1 MGNNPLVSVIIPV
14 YKVES
19 FLNRCLRSVVGQ
31 SYKELEIILVDDG
44 SPDKCPQM
52 CEQWKDKDKRI
63 KVIHKE
69 NGGLSSAR
77 NAGMKIMTGD
87 YVCFVDSDDWIEPIM
102 IEHLMEMIR
111 NTKGADI
118 AQCDYRISYKFE
130 SFSRQ
135 PKEIIKVFGKKE
147 MLDYFFRLHGEKSNT
162 GVWNKVIS
170 RNILDGFKFVDTLNE
185 DVEASYEFL
194 TRANK
199 MVITNQV
206 YYHYFVNKEG
216 ITNSNFKMKD
226 LQYLSVCDSLCG
238 PVLLYRGA
246 DPFIPDPAALLSQA
260 DRPSGMCLHLFR
272 DDAPGLRGGKCELFP
287 CLRLCGGYFFSLACA
302 HRKRSGRPWL
312 QLSAGNLSRPDFSDP
327 EHRRH
332 YRPGLSA
339 VRIRAQRLQGT
350 A

>member
-226 LQYLSVCDSLCG
+226 LQYLSVCDRILERTKIEHKQ
-238 PVLLYRGA
+238 YTE
-246 DPFIPDPAALLSQA
+246 AALYYRRRA
-260 DRPSGMCLHLFR
+260 N
-272 DDAPGLRGGKCELFP
+272 
-287 CLRLCGGYFFSLACA
+287 YSLLAKMKTKGFDKNDKEVLKVYRSLKSIVRSDFWYLIKGNMQWY
-302 HRKRSGRPWL
+302 RKIL
-312 QLSAGNLSRPDFSDP
+312 LIYVIL
-327 EHRRH
+327 
-332 YRPGLSA
+332 
-339 VRIRAQRLQGT
+339 
-350 A
+350 